1 MSEDSPVL
9 REDVG
14 AVCTLTLNRPEQRNA
29 VNRTLFRA
37 FRAHIRDIAA
47 NGDAIGLIVIRGAG
61 SHFCAGHD
69 LKEPPHADALGWL
82 RQELLALESL
92 TRLRQ
97 PVIAVVQGSC
107 YTGGLEFALSADF
120 IVAGHS
126 ARFADTHGKWGLV
139 PGWGLSQRLPRR
151 VGQAKALEMMLTCQP
166 YTGEQAAAM
175 GLANMCVPDAE
186 LDGAVARLGATILA
200 NSRHSNAEN
209 KRLIYD
215 TDGMTL
221 PNGLNHELMRNAG
234 FDPALQNRKKPLGER
249 AGATKSAP
257 GNTEPT

>member
-1 MSEDSPVL
+1 MTDESPVL
-9 REDVG
+9 RQDLG
-14 AVCTLTLNRPEQRNA
+14 AICTLTLNRPEARNA
-29 VNRTLFRA
+29 VNRALFRA
-37 FRAHIRDIAA
+37 FRTHIRDIAA
-47 NGDAIGLIVIRGAG
+47 HGEAIGLIVIRSAG
-61 SHFCAGHD
+61 DHFCAGHD

-82 RQELLALESL
+82 RQEMLGLESL

-97 PVIAVVQGSC
+97 PVIACVQGSC

-151 VGQAKALEMMLTCQP
+151 VGQAKALEMMLTCQA

-175 GLANMCVPDAE
+175 GLANLCVPDAE
-186 LDGAVARLGATILA
+186 LDTTVAALARTILA
-200 NSRHSNAEN
+200 NSWHSNAEN

-221 PNGLNHELMRNAG
+221 PSGLNHELMRNAG
-234 FDPALQNRKKPLGER
+234 FDPSLQNRKKPLGER
-249 AGATKSAP
+249 AGKAEGA
-257 GNTEPT
+257 